1 MQVEDAVA
9 AALLVILSGAL
20 SLLAAAAFRRYR
32 NRSFLFLTAAFVI
45 ALAEGAVISLLVLG
59 VVPGTSLPLFL
70 VAGIQVAILLLIYVA
85 TFPRE

>member
-20 SLLAAAAFRRYR
+20 TLLAAAAFRRYR
-32 NRSFLFLTAAFVI
+32 SRSFVFLTAAFIVALVEGVVI
-45 ALAEGAVISLLVLG
+45 ALLVLG
-59 VVPGTSLPLFL
+59 VIPGTGLPLSL
-70 VAGIQVAILLLIYVA
+70 VASIQVVMLLLIYVA

>member
-1 MQVEDAVA
+1 MAVEDAVA

-32 NRSFLFLTAAFVI
+32 NRSFVFLTAAFIV
-45 ALAEGAVISLLVLG
+45 ALSEGILISLLVLG
-59 VVPGTSLPLFL
+59 VIPGTSLPLSL
-70 VAGIQVAILLLIYVA
+70 VASIQAVILLLIYVA